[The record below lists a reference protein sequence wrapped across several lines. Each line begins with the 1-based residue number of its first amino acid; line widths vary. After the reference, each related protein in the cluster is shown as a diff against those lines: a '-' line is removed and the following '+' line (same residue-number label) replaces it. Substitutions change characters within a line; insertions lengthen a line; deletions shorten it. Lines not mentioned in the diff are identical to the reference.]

1 MTVIK
6 YKKKLCKLKNF
17 LFDEECQKLNARFF
31 NFHQKNIP
39 YIILKWAQTNDG
51 FIDIKRNEN
60 KRRINWITEKETQVL
75 VHKWRREEE
84 SILIGVQT
92 LIDDNPKLTNR
103 YFQGRSPVKI
113 IFDPN
118 NRADENS
125 DFSLIFTP
133 IAWAK

>member
-1 MTVIK
+1 MK
-6 YKKKLCKLKNF
+6 
-17 LFDEECQKLNARFF
+17 D
-31 NFHQKNIP
+31 
-39 YIILKWAQTNDG
+39 
-51 FIDIKRNEN
+51 
-60 KRRINWITEKETQVL
+60 RIL

-118 NRADENS
+118 NRADKNS
-125 DFSLIFTP
+125 DFFKSKNYLHITNKKLKIKKIVVNKKYFFKKSIKIFVQS
-133 IAWAK
+133 KKFLQF